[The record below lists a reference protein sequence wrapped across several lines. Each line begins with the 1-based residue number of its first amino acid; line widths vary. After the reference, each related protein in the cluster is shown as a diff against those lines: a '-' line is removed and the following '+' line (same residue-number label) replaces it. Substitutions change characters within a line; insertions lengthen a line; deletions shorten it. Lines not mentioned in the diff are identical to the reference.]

1 MKNSGYVLLIDS
13 LVALFFLF
21 VMMTAI
27 FSIQHPKISRT
38 EVTTFRE
45 LHFMS
50 EDVLD
55 VLNKEGSLDDIA
67 TSWAEG
73 DLENASDLSLYY
85 FERMVPEGM
94 GYMLTID
101 DQHICNSTRNENRTL
116 ESESIAMT
124 HSTRLLVGFGRD
136 LPVLGY
142 VAEATLSAI
151 SSMRKSSYAF
161 FGGFEG
167 NGNITK
173 IIVLP
178 PDADILG
185 GYIEVDAI
193 QPFNIYV
200 NGGWCKL
207 FDALPDNMTAE
218 NETLD
223 GCFTAG
229 ENRIDLNFTEGD
241 ISTHYIGGGYIRI
254 DYETNE
260 TDTGYDYGRYDF
272 PGIDG
277 IINVYSSFYVPG
289 YSLSSMDAYLH
300 YYNNMTNAS
309 VYLTIADTTVS
320 LGNATGERKI
330 TLTQADNFSAA
341 GLDLSTLERHTTPL
355 RLGTNI
361 SNITE
366 TITTQ
371 VPVDV
376 VLTTDRSFS
385 MWNEDCMEGDWET
398 LYSSLGGIGTI
409 SDSQRYC
416 PARCFYSYIIGFD
429 RPCHFD
435 PGCGRSTVGDCGFC
449 RGGCWASYGCDC
461 AYGYLT
467 PCYQCSNTYFDT
479 FEVNIPAG
487 EEDSG
492 VIAFDA
498 TNCPYIS
505 PAIPISEF
513 ETWAP
518 GYYSP
523 VNADYLCYIYAY
535 STPRRRYYYF
545 GVNGTSDADRTSPT
559 PADQCSLYTCSSDD
573 WTVRTSSCHFYGL
586 HGCDKDYVRTHR
598 IYEPD
603 GLPEMSDL
611 AFTCGQV
618 VQKCELTRIGLAKRL
633 DRMFVNQVLNYS
645 DATVGL
651 VSYAT
656 DIRNSKGLSKD
667 NESLIDQVNDYKA
680 SGETCICCAIEKAI
694 EIFEEEDD
702 PSHKRYLLLMSDGE
716 ANVECPVANTG
727 DAADDAIELAREAHD
742 DYGITIHTV
751 GFDSSVGKGT
761 LEEIAQVGGGE
772 YYEGNTVSELEDIY
786 EDIAETIVASATHV
800 AQTIVVGGDV
810 SMNNTLYPDSHI
822 NLSFS
827 SIAALREGEIAV
839 TLETAPFGNSLT
851 NGSFKV
857 PNGTRIIDAKV
868 TSYSGAYWTDRLYV
882 KNATDTFFREAYL
895 LSDYAGTYES
905 FGDPYTVNI
914 QLDKLSAGL
923 NFVNISAGIDRDNSV
938 GGSGYDRA
946 IYTIAVKA
954 HVGYGT
960 PKKSYGEGCNWT
972 VQFYDGTKANVM
984 VPSYYMG
991 SKTCNYTPGTFDKGQ
1006 YDNSSAIDD
1015 AVYRL
1020 FTALDIY
1027 SGEDPN
1033 GELDVKFDPEDIA
1046 IESTITGGVR
1056 SLWGPARVKLILWQ

>member
-1 MKNSGYVLLIDS
+1 MDLKMDRKGYVLLIDS

-21 VMMTAI
+21 VMMSAI
-27 FSIQHPKISRT
+27 FTIQTPRTART

-55 VLNKEGSLDDIA
+55 VLNKEGSLDEIT
-67 TSWAEG
+67 TSWTEG
-73 DLENASDLSLYY
+73 DLENASELSLYY

-101 DQHICNSTRNENRTL
+101 DEHICNSTWNENRTL

-124 HSTRLLVGFGRD
+124 HSTRLLVGYGRE

-142 VAEATLSAI
+142 VAEASLGTI
-151 SSMRKSSYAF
+151 SSREASSYAF

-173 IIVLP
+173 IITLP
-178 PDADILG
+178 PDANILG

-200 NGGWCKL
+200 NGVHCIY

-218 NETLD
+218 NRTLPES
-223 GCFTAG
+223 CFTAG

-241 ISTHYIGGGYIRI
+241 ISTHYIGGGYIRV

-260 TDTGYDYGRYDF
+260 TDTGYDYSRYDF

-277 IINVYSSFYVPG
+277 IINIYSSFYVPG

-341 GLDLSTLERHTTPL
+341 GLDLSTLERHTAPL

-376 VLTTDRSFS
+376 VLTTDCSFS
-385 MWNEDCMEGDWET
+385 MWYDRCMVGDWWKGAMNPDP
-398 LYSSLGGIGTI
+398 S
-409 SDSQRYC
+409 C
-416 PARCFYSYIIGFD
+416 PA
-429 RPCHFD
+429 
-435 PGCGRSTVGDCGFC
+435 GCSAH
-449 RGGCWASYGCDC
+449 GCWASYGCDNRFGC
-461 AYGYLT
+461 T
-467 PCYQCSNTYFDT
+467 IPCYECDLGC
-479 FEVNIPAG
+479 E
-487 EEDSG
+487 
-492 VIAFDA
+492 
-498 TNCPYIS
+498 
-505 PAIPISEF
+505 AIPPDPYAGIYNWDCTGYCCCLCVDVSETLHWCCTNTGPYKSTRCEF
-513 ETWAP
+513 CSWILGDEVILDCCDPTYD
-518 GYYSP
+518 YYYM
-523 VNADYLCYIYAY
+523 VNGSVNLCYLYKC
-535 STPRRRYYYF
+535 T
-545 GVNGTSDADRTSPT
+545 TTDR
-559 PADQCSLYTCSSDD
+559 
-573 WTVRTSSCHFYGL
+573 SSCVL
-586 HGCDKDYVRTHR
+586 TDTSWCDREYVHDRAT
-598 IYEPD
+598 YAPD
-603 GLPEMSDL
+603 GLPVIIRFKDDCGIVHNQCDL
-611 AFTCGQV
+611 TG
-618 VQKCELTRIGLAKRL
+618 LGLAQQL
-633 DRMFVNQVLNYS
+633 DAMFVNHVLNYT
-645 DATVGL
+645 DASVGL

-656 DIRNSKGLSKD
+656 SIRDRFGLSDD
-667 NESLIDQVNDYKA
+667 NESLIDQINDYRA
-680 SGETCICCAIEKAI
+680 SGETCICCAIKDAAENV
-694 EIFEEEDD
+694 FNLGD
-702 PSHKRYLLLMSDGE
+702 PSHARYMLLMSDGE
-716 ANVECPVANTG
+716 ANERCPAGAWRATVDENG
-727 DAADDAIELAREAHD
+727 VGGVDAIDDAIFAARKAHD
-742 DYGITIHTV
+742 EYGITIYSV
-751 GFDSSVGKGT
+751 GFGSDVGEDT
-761 LEEIAQVGGGE
+761 LEKIAEEGEGE

-800 AQTIVVGGDV
+800 AQTIVVGGDF
-810 SMNNTLYPDSHI
+810 SKNNTLYPDSHI

-827 SIAALREGEIAV
+827 PMASLREGEIAV

-851 NGSFKV
+851 NGSFHV
-857 PNGTRIIDAKV
+857 PNGTRVIDAKV
-868 TSYSGAYWTDRLYV
+868 TSYSGPYWTDRLYV
-882 KNATDTFFREAYL
+882 KNATDTFFREAYM
-895 LSDYAGTYES
+895 LSDYADTGNYAS

-914 QLDKLSAGL
+914 QLDKLGAGL

-938 GGSGYDRA
+938 GGSPDDRA
-946 IYTIAVKA
+946 IYTLAVKA

-960 PKKSYGEGCNWT
+960 PKQGYGEGCNWT
-972 VQFYDGTKANVM
+972 VQFYDGTTANLL
-984 VPSYYMG
+984 VPPYYMG
-991 SKTCNYTPGTFDKGQ
+991 SRTCNYTSGTFNKGQ

-1020 FTALDIY
+1020 FTALDLY
-1027 SGEDPN
+1027 SGKDAN

-1056 SLWGPARVKLILWQ
+1056 SLWGPARVKLILWK